1 MPFYSTR
8 QELFC
13 GITTK
18 IVSGKKRNKIQK
30 TINNE
35 MTKSDTSPAKASG

>member
-1 MPFYSTR
+1 MPSFSTR

-18 IVSGKKRNKIQK
+18 IVSGKKRFKKRK
-30 TINNE
+30 TIKHE
-35 MTKSDTSPAKASG
+35 MTESNTNPARASG